1 MLTGRPWSEILL
13 LPNFFDERRFTAI
26 STPAAPRRAALLSS
40 RTSPGI
46 RDQLSRALARLGV
59 SLDQIGSG
67 GTVVADPERWL
78 AKYDLVLAV
87 GRSAIEAHVVL

>member
-1 MLTGRPWSEILL
+1 MQTVKLTLGRKA
-13 LPNFFDERRFTAI
+13 N
-26 STPAAPRRAALLSS
+26 
-40 RTSPGI
+40 
-46 RDQLSRALARLGV
+46 V

-87 GRSAIEAHVVL
+87 GRSAIEAHVVRTPPVRAAFR